1 MKAMIGESM
10 NWKTIGCLGR
20 NKNSNNRKITG
31 ASSFGWSVFLFWGD
45 GNLFGWKSEMLLF
58 LGRKSYC
65 FFLKIQGICFL
76 SSENGN
82 INSWF
87 LESFLLGMKLKVHK

>member
-58 LGRKSYC
+58 FGKKILL
-65 FFLKIQGICFL
+65 FFFKD
-76 SSENGN
+76 SGN
-82 INSWF
+82 IFS
-87 LESFLLGMKLKVHK
+87 EQ

>member
-31 ASSFGWSVFLFWGD
+31 ASSFGWSVFLFWG
-45 GNLFGWKSEMLLF
+45 GWKSMDGNPKCSFCWEENPTV
-58 LGRKSYC
+58 
-65 FFLKIQGICFL
+65 FFLD
-76 SSENGN
+76 SGN
-82 INSWF
+82 IF
-87 LESFLLGMKLKVHK
+87 F